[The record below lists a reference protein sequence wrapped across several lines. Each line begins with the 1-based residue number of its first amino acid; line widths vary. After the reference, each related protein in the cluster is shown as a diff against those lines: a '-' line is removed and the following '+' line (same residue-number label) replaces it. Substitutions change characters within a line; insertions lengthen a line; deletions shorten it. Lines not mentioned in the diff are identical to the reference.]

1 MTKTLLVVDDALII
15 RAIIKD
21 TATAAGWRIVGEAG
35 NGQDAIDQYLELRP
49 DAVTLDL
56 VMPEYDG
63 IHALQG
69 IMAADPEAK
78 VLVVSALDQKAVL
91 QKAFKLGATDFVVK
105 PFKDQQLVESLKHL
119 VENTDGVLNT
129 PA

>member
-15 RAIIKD
+15 REIIKD
-21 TATAAGWRIVGEAG
+21 TAIAAGWEIVGEAG
-35 NGQDAIDQYLELRP
+35 NGQDAIDQYLKLKP
-49 DAVTLDL
+49 SAVTLDL

-105 PFKDQQLVESLKHL
+105 PFKEQQLVESLEHL
-119 VENTDGVLNT
+119 VENTV
-129 PA
+129 PV

>member
-15 RAIIKD
+15 REIIKD
-21 TATAAGWRIVGEAG
+21 TAIAAGWEIVGEAG
-35 NGQDAIDQYLELRP
+35 NGQDAIDQYLKLKP
-49 DAVTLDL
+49 SAVTLDL

-105 PFKDQQLVESLKHL
+105 PFKDQQLLESLDRL
-119 VENTDGVLNT
+119 VENTAPV
-129 PA
+129 

>member
-15 RAIIKD
+15 REIIKD
-21 TATAAGWRIVGEAG
+21 TAIAAGWEIVGEAD
-35 NGQDAIDQYLELRP
+35 NGQDAIDRYLELRP
-49 DAVTLDL
+49 GAVTLDL

-69 IMAADPEAK
+69 IMASDPEAK

-91 QKAFKLGATDFVVK
+91 QKAFKIGATDFVVK
-105 PFKDQQLVESLKHL
+105 PFKNQQLVESLEHL
-119 VENTDGVLNT
+119 VENTAAV
-129 PA
+129 